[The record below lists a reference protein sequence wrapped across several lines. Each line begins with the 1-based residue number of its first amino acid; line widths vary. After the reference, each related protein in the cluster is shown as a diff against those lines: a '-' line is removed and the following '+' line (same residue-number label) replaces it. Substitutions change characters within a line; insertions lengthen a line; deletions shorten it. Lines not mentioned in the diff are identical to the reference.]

1 MNIECTV
8 EKLKNAVALAD
19 RMTGKNLSLPTL
31 HSLLLHATG
40 KSLKIRATNLN
51 VGIEIEIPATVQE
64 EGTVLVHGSI
74 LNNVCG
80 HLDGTEAV
88 RLSLVNENI
97 LVQTKKTKTLIKC
110 IPNEEFP
117 TLPIVE
123 GESFSLPT
131 EVLAEGIRSVYFCA
145 ATTDIKPEI
154 SSVFMYSD
162 GGMLQFVATDSFRLA
177 EKKIKVKDLPDIP
190 KILIPYKNVADL
202 LRATD
207 ALSVGSVDTIRLSFN
222 KNQLSLSGGGVYF
235 TTRLIDG
242 AFPDYQLILPKEE
255 LTKVVM
261 MKQELLNTLRLSTV
275 FSDKFFQVLFIAAP
289 EQKQVSVESKNS
301 DVGSIEA
308 SIDAVIEGEGIEVT
322 FNLKYFLDVFQA
334 LPGDS
339 VSISFT
345 KQNKPILVR
354 GVQDTSFLYLL
365 VPTNR

>member
-31 HSLLLHATG
+31 HSLLLTASG
-40 KSLKIRATNLN
+40 KTLKIRATNLN
-51 VGIEIEIPATVQE
+51 VGVEIEIPATVHA
-64 EGTVLVHGSI
+64 EGSVLINGGI
-74 LNNVCG
+74 LNNVCS
-80 HLDGTEAV
+80 HLNADEQVTLE
-88 RLSLVNENI
+88 LVNENI
-97 LVQTKKTKTLIKC
+97 SVQTKKTKTVIKC
-110 IPNEEFP
+110 VPNEDFP

-123 GESFSLPT
+123 GESFSIP
-131 EVLAEGIRSVYFCA
+131 VDIFAEGIRSVYFCA
-145 ATTDIKPEI
+145 ATTEIKPEI
-154 SSVFMYSD
+154 ASIFIYSES
-162 GGMLQFVATDSFRLA
+162 GMMVFVATDSFRLA

-190 KILIPYKNVADL
+190 KMLIPYKNVADL
-202 LRATD
+202 LRVTD
-207 ALSVGSVDTIRLSFN
+207 SLKSDIRLAFN
-222 KNQLSLSGGGVYF
+222 KNQLSISGGGIYF

-275 FSDKFFQVLFIAAP
+275 FSDKFFQVLFTAQP
-289 EQKQVSVESKNS
+289 DKKQVSLESKNS
-301 DVGSIEA
+301 DIGSNEA
-308 SIDAVIEGEGIEVT
+308 AIDAVIEGEGIDVT

-354 GVQDTSFLYLL
+354 SVQDNSFLYLL

>member
-19 RMTGKNLSLPTL
+19 RMTGKNLSLPML
-31 HSLLLHATG
+31 HSLLLSASG

-51 VGIEIEIPATVQE
+51 VGIEIEVPATVTT
-64 EGTVLVHGSI
+64 EGSVLVKGDI
-74 LNNVCG
+74 LNNVFS
-80 HLDGTEAV
+80 HLGGDEQVT
-88 RLSLVNENI
+88 LSAVNEN
-97 LVQTKKTKTLIKC
+97 LSVQTKKTKTLIKC
-110 IPNEEFP
+110 LPNEEFP
-117 TLPIVE
+117 SLPIVE
-123 GESFSLPT
+123 GESFSISS
-131 EVLAEGIRSVYFCA
+131 EALADGVRSVYFCA

-154 SSVFMYSD
+154 SSIFIYSD
-162 GGMLQFVATDSFRLA
+162 NGTMYFVATDSFRLA
-177 EKKIKVKDLPDIP
+177 EKKIKVKNIPDIS
-190 KILIPYKNVADL
+190 KILIPYRNVTDL
-202 LRATD
+202 LRVID
-207 ALSVGSVDTIRLSFN
+207 ALTDTVSLSFN
-222 KNQLSLSGGGVYF
+222 KNQLSIAGNGIYF

-275 FSDKFFQVLFIAAP
+275 FSDKFFQVLFTANA
-289 EQKQVSVESKNS
+289 EQKQVALESKNS

-308 SIDAVIEGEGIEVT
+308 SVDAVIEGEGIEVT

-339 VSISFT
+339 VSVAFT

-354 GVQDTSFLYLL
+354 GVQDPSFLYLL